1 MKEEEKIL
9 IEKAKHGDE
18 KAFKQLYDNYYRLIR
33 YIIYYILKDNWKR
46 LSFFIYLVCLK
57 MNNISI
63 QFAKKPMK
71 SKVSFLYLITIFTIC
86 LSCRNDNSKKEK
98 ELQAKIK
105 ELELREKELIIKA
118 NKAEKVLIHN
128 LPLIK
133 DDPILEK
140 QKIVVLKRF

>member
-1 MKEEEKIL
+1 
-9 IEKAKHGDE
+9 
-18 KAFKQLYDNYYRLIR
+18 
-33 YIIYYILKDNWKR
+33 
-46 LSFFIYLVCLK
+46 